1 MNRRNFLNQAGLG
14 SLLLYAG
21 NFPLEVLES
30 GELTKITILHTNDVH
45 SRIDP
50 FPMDGSRNAGQGG
63 AARRKALID
72 SVRSAE
78 PNVVLL
84 DAGDIYQGTPYF
96 NYFKGELEFKLMTE
110 MGYDAAT
117 LGNHDFDATI
127 NQLANNRPLANFPFI
142 VSNYDFSDTPM
153 NGLSK
158 PYMIIEKAGI
168 KIGVLSANIE
178 LEGLVPK
185 AWYGDTQ
192 WLDPVANA
200 NKYAKLLREEEKC
213 DFVIC
218 LSHLGYQYR
227 DEKISD
233 VKLASLSKNIDLII
247 GGHTHTFMKEPRII
261 SNLDG
266 KPVFIHQ
273 AGWGGILLGKVDL
286 LIERNRRKVC
296 VNCTNLPVGEVLT
309 GEN

>member
-1 MNRRNFLNQAGLG
+1 MNRRNFLHQAGLG
-14 SLLLYAG
+14 SLLLYSG
-21 NFPLEVLES
+21 NLSLEAFER
-30 GELTKITILHTNDVH
+30 GEVTRITVLHTNDVH

-63 AARRKALID
+63 AARRMALIEQI
-72 SVRSAE
+72 RKEE
-78 PNVVLL
+78 PNVLLL

-96 NYFKGELEFKLMTE
+96 NYFKGELEFKLMSA
-110 MGYDAAT
+110 MKYDAAT

-127 NQLANNRPLANFPFI
+127 DQLAANMPLANFPFI

-153 NGLSK
+153 NGLSQ
-158 PYMIIEKAGI
+158 PYKVINKAGV
-168 KIGVLSANIE
+168 KIGLLSACIE

-185 AWYGDTQ
+185 AWYKETRY
-192 WLDPVANA
+192 LDPLSHA
-200 NKYAKLLREEEKC
+200 NKYAKLLKEEAKC
-213 DFVIC
+213 DYVIC

-247 GGHTHTFMKEPRII
+247 GGHTHTFMREPRII
-261 SNLDG
+261 KNAEG

-273 AGWGGILLGKVDL
+273 AGWGGILLGRVDL
-286 LIERNRRKVC
+286 YVERNRKNIC
-296 VNCTNLPVGEVLT
+296 VTCTNLPVGETL
-309 GEN
+309 GENN

>member
-1 MNRRNFLNQAGLG
+1 MNRRNFLHQAGLG

-21 NFPLEVLES
+21 NFPLDALDS

-72 SVRSAE
+72 SVRAAE
-78 PNVVLL
+78 PNVVLF

-96 NYFKGELEFKLMTE
+96 NYFKGELEFKLMSE

-127 NQLANNRPLANFPFI
+127 EQLAANRPLANFPFI
-142 VSNYDFSDTPM
+142 VSNYDFSDTSM

-158 PYMIIEKAGI
+158 PYMIIERSGV

-192 WLDPVANA
+192 WLDPVSNA
-200 NKYAKLLREEEKC
+200 NKYAALLKEEEKC

-261 SNLDG
+261 ANLDG

-273 AGWGGILLGKVDL
+273 AGWGGILLGRVDL
-286 LIERNRRKVC
+286 YIERNRRRVC
-296 VNCTNLPVGEVLT
+296 VNCTSLPVGEVLS